1 MIVWSLWVQVTTVR
15 LGTKKEGFVLKVYTL
30 NYPELPGGYP
40 EPEPKLTSKYRNRAG
55 TDMPRTGT
63 GPEPP
68 ICYPVHH
75 YITLIIMTR
84 IKLLSVSKRGN
95 VVGTPFA

>member
-1 MIVWSLWVQVTTVR
+1 MIVWSLVKKYNLKLVMGSGNYSQVGYQKR
-15 LGTKKEGFVLKVYTL
+15 GFCAKGL
-30 NYPELPGGYP
+30 YPELPGGYL
-40 EPEPKLTSKYRNRAG
+40 ELEPKLTSKYRNRAR

-75 YITLIIMTR
+75 YSSIM
-84 IKLLSVSKRGN
+84 ILKNMNIFKMKFSSN
-95 VVGTPFA
+95 

>member
-1 MIVWSLWVQVTTVR
+1 MKNDSLVTGKKYDFKLVMDSGNYSQVR
-15 LGTKKEGFVLKVYTL
+15 YQERGFCAKGL
-30 NYPELPGGYP
+30 YPELPGDYP
-40 EPEPKLTSKYRNRAG
+40 EPEPKLTSKYRNWAR

-75 YITLIIMTR
+75 
-84 IKLLSVSKRGN
+84 
-95 VVGTPFA
+95 

>member
-1 MIVWSLWVQVTTVR
+1 MKNDSLVTGKKYNLKLVMGSGNYSQVGYQKR
-15 LGTKKEGFVLKVYTL
+15 GFCAKGL
-30 NYPELPGGYP
+30 YPELPGGYP

-75 YITLIIMTR
+75 YFAFLS
-84 IKLLSVSKRGN
+84 LL
-95 VVGTPFA
+95 

>member
-1 MIVWSLWVQVTTVR
+1 MGSGNYSQVGYQKR
-15 LGTKKEGFVLKVYTL
+15 GFCAKGL
-30 NYPELPGGYP
+30 YPELPGGYP

-75 YITLIIMTR
+75 YI
-84 IKLLSVSKRGN
+84 LLSTYNNYLRFFMAGLNIDRK
-95 VVGTPFA
+95 